1 MNITREDMVKAGYSP
16 SVRLFEAAA
25 CGTPIIS
32 DHWEGIETI
41 FEPGK
46 EILISHSAEQTLEY
60 LNTMR
65 EEERRAIGEAANRKA
80 MQFHTAAHRAVELEK
95 YYNEAVSRGSMR
107 HNSPLTTDR

>member
-1 MNITREDMVKAGYSP
+1 MVKAGYSP

-65 EEERRAIGEAANRKA
+65 KEERRAIGEAANRKA

-107 HNSPLTTDR
+107 HENVASQGGLA